1 MEDCFRQSGDVFID
15 DFSDA
20 RWASHVRARAKIF
33 LEHEHILVFR
43 TENERVCVC
52 ERLLICAFFMTPVTS
67 QKTGKA
73 LEY

>member
-20 RWASHVRARAKIF
+20 RWASDVRARAKIF
-33 LEHEHILVFR
+33 LQHEHVLFLGQKTR
-43 TENERVCVC
+43 ERVC
-52 ERLLICAFFMTPVTS
+52 ERLLLCAFFMTPVTS